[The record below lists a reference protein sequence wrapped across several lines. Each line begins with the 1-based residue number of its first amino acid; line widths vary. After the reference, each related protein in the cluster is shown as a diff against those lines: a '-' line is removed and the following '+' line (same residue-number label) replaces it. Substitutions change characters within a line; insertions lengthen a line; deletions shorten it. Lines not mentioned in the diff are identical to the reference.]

1 MINIY
6 IICIMWTMRLY
17 EILEST
23 QLNEGKSHPIIC
35 VDVQPEYA
43 NFGNNKRKCEEI
55 INFVTSSTGPVLM
68 FVNAE
73 ETGVS
78 SDTIYDVKQYWE
90 ETVGYE
96 YDEENDEYIEPIDW
110 SRYKIV
116 DKGFGYLRPWMDE
129 GVDDASIIKTIR
141 ALYQYKF
148 SDSRQLIDVNG
159 QNILQDMLGE
169 NYRDWMEDMPI
180 SVEWISVTLLK
191 QFNGAYIVGGGKDQ
205 CLREVEL
212 IMNAFNI
219 KYKRISSLVY

>member
-1 MINIY
+1 
-6 IICIMWTMRLY
+6 MRLH
-17 EILEST
+17 ELLEST

-73 ETGVS
+73 DTGVS
-78 SDTIYDVKQYWE
+78 SDTIYDIKQYWE

-96 YDEENDEYIEPIDW
+96 YDEENEEYNEPIDW
-110 SRYKIV
+110 SIYQIV
-116 DKGFGYLRPWMDE
+116 DKGFGYLRSWMDN
-129 GVDDASIIKTIR
+129 GVDDAVIIKTIR
-141 ALYQYKF
+141 ALYQYKCT
-148 SDSRQLIDVNG
+148 DSRDLLDIDDE
-159 QNILQDMLGE
+159 NILQSILGTQYE
-169 NYRDWMEDMPI
+169 DWMEYE
-180 SVEWISVTLLK
+180 SLLVEWVSVKLLK
-191 QFNGAYIVGGGKDQ
+191 QYDGAYIVGGGKNE

>member
-1 MINIY
+1 
-6 IICIMWTMRLY
+6 MRLY
-17 EILEST
+17 ELLEST

-43 NFGNNKRKCEEI
+43 NYGNNKQKCEEI
-55 INFVTSSTGPVLM
+55 IKFVTSSTGPVLM

-73 ETGVS
+73 DTGIS
-78 SDTIYDVKQYWE
+78 SDTIDDIRQYWE
-90 ETVGYE
+90 ETVGYD
-96 YDEENDEYIEPIDW
+96 YDEENDEYNEIIDW

-116 DKGFGYLRPWMDE
+116 DKGFGYLRSWMDN
-129 GVDDASIIKTIR
+129 GIDDSVIIKTIR

-148 SDSRQLIDVNG
+148 ADSRELIDIDG
-159 QNILQDMLGE
+159 ENILQTMLG
-169 NYRDWMEDMPI
+169 NQYKDWMENEAI
-180 SVEWISVTLLK
+180 LVEWVSVKLLK
-191 QFNGAYIVGGGKDQ
+191 QYNGAYIVGGGKNE